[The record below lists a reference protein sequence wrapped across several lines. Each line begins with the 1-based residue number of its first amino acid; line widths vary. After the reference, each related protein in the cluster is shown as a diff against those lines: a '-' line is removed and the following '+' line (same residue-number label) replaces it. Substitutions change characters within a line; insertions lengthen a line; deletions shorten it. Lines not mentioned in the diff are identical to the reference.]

1 MSSDPALAVLAA
13 RIRFALQRHSHQAVD
28 TASML
33 ADTAYAMDVVA
44 QCRAAN
50 VPGLT
55 SLADQ
60 FEALLK
66 PTGVPASRFA
76 RAEGPSPQ
84 RAVQPEA
91 PGAPGAAFGR
101 MTTQQPASRQA
112 APTQAPA
119 STQVPGSTHTGT
131 DSPHDDPHDPNSP
144 RNRRYLR
151 GAR

>member
-33 ADTAYAMDVVA
+33 ADTAYAMNVVA
-44 QCRAAN
+44 LCRAAN

-66 PTGVPASRFA
+66 PSGVPASRFA
-76 RAEGPSPQ
+76 RSDSGP
-84 RAVQPEA
+84 ATTA
-91 PGAPGAAFGR
+91 PAAAGAPSSR
-101 MTTQQPASRQA
+101 MS
-112 APTQAPA
+112 TQAPSSRPPA
-119 STQVPGSTHTGT
+119 SGHTQSPTQSPGSTHTGEE
-131 DSPHDDPHDPNSP
+131 PHDDPHDPNSP

>member
-33 ADTAYAMDVVA
+33 ADTAYAMNVVA

-76 RAEGPSPQ
+76 RSDSASAPPS
-84 RAVQPEA
+84 
-91 PGAPGAAFGR
+91 
-101 MTTQQPASRQA
+101 SSA
-112 APTQAPA
+112 APAAGVASSRLTTQAPSSRPPA
-119 STQVPGSTHTGT
+119 SGHTQSPQTQAPGSAHTGEE
-131 DSPHDDPHDPNSP
+131 PHDDPHDPNSP